1 MDTNDH
7 DAPPRGETLGLAALD
22 RRLGHARLR
31 ARAVVVAE
39 AVAIEAALPVALAL
53 LVVALAWMGLRDA
66 LPGITGAALFWI
78 FGLITAA
85 AFVRAALRLVR
96 DLPARLSG
104 RALAARIEAASGLS
118 ARALEVVDDRLADA
132 TADATTRA
140 LWAAHRERA
149 AARIG
154 RLFAGSPQPD
164 LGRRDRFA
172 LGPIV
177 AMALF
182 VGWFA
187 APGEHGARLAGAFL
201 AAWPSGPADRLDVWV
216 EPPAHTGLPPVS
228 LLIDGQPPVGAKS
241 DAKTDTGGGD
251 GAARTLPAGSVLVL
265 RATTGEA
272 GRAPIPVE
280 AAATPAEAVA
290 PVEAVPARTG
300 VAETRRRLV
309 DDVDVILRRDGRE
322 VGRFAFSV
330 APDAAPT
337 IAFTEEPAR
346 AGRSGL
352 GLSYEIADDWGVV
365 SGRAR
370 VLKPAV
376 GRPLFDPPEFALTLP
391 PGVRHVGRAR
401 TVRDLTLH
409 PFAGAELEIEAV
421 VVDGAGQEGVGEKAS
436 VRLPE
441 RDFRD
446 PLARALIDYRRRL
459 ALDAGAIKG
468 VAAALE
474 ALTLAPDRF
483 KTRASVHLG
492 LHHLAH
498 RAAKAR
504 DDAEMRGLVE
514 ELWTAAVTIDAG
526 DTAEEAKAL
535 QAARE
540 ALAEALR
547 NGASDA
553 EIERLTRELRQAM
566 DRYLQALQ
574 EAARRNPEARDGA
587 TGEARRIDRKSLS
600 DMLDRIEKL
609 GRTGSREAAQRL
621 LDELGDTLQALRGAK
636 PGQSQGM
643 AGSDAERQLGDM
655 IRRQRDLMDRTHRAD
670 REGADAGERE
680 RLTQEQQALRDDL
693 RRLRRSLPGGEGR
706 DGSAGTEPGEGTDG
720 EENGLD
726 EADRAM
732 DDAGRA
738 IDRGDGRGA
747 VGSQG
752 RAIDGLRRGAREMA
766 RGDEPGEGRE
776 GNGEEDPFG
785 RQRPSKKADGRRVG
799 IPEEIDVER
808 ARRILED
815 IRRRLADP
823 DRPGAE
829 RDYLDRLLEV
839 E

>member
-1 MDTNDH
+1 MDSNDQ
-7 DAPPRGETLGLAALD
+7 DARPTGETLGAAALD
-22 RRLGHARLR
+22 RRLRRARLR
-31 ARAVVVAE
+31 ARLAIVAE
-39 AVAIEAALPVALAL
+39 TVAIEAALPSALAL
-53 LVVALAWMGLRDA
+53 LVVALAWMGLRDV
-66 LPGITGAALFWI
+66 LPGLAGAFLFW
-78 FGLITAA
+78 FFALAVVA
-85 AFVRAALRLVR
+85 VFVRAALRIAR
-96 DLPARLSG
+96 DLPGRLART
-104 RALAARIEAASGLS
+104 ALTSRIEAASGLVG
-118 ARALEVVDDRLADA
+118 RELEIVDDRLADGS
-132 TADATTRA
+132 ADAATRA
-140 LWAAHRERA
+140 LWAAHRDRA
-149 AARIG
+149 ATRIG
-154 RLFAGSPQPD
+154 RLFAGPPRPD

-172 LGPIV
+172 LGPIA

-187 APGEHGARLAGAFL
+187 ASGEHAARLAAAFG

-228 LLIDGQPPVGAKS
+228 LLIDGQRPVGAER
-241 DAKTDTGGGD
+241 DD
-251 GAARTLPAGSVLVL
+251 GTARNLPSGSVLVL

-280 AAATPAEAVA
+280 AAATPAEAMTPA
-290 PVEAVPARTG
+290 DAVPARTG

-309 DDVDVILRRDGRE
+309 DDVAVILRRDGRE

-330 APDAAPT
+330 APDAPPT
-337 IAFTEEPAR
+337 IAFTEDPTR

-365 SGRAR
+365 SARAR

-376 GRPLFDPPEFALTLP
+376 GRPLYDAPEFALTLP
-391 PGVRHVGRAR
+391 PGARHVGRAR
-401 TVRDLTLH
+401 TVRDLTMH
-409 PFAGAELEIEAV
+409 PFAGAELEIEPVA
-421 VVDGAGQEGVGEKAS
+421 VDGAGQEGVGERAT

-474 ALTLAPDRF
+474 ALTLVPDRF
-483 KTRASVHLG
+483 QTRASVHLG
-492 LHHLAH
+492 LRHLAH
-498 RAAKAR
+498 HAAVAR
-504 DDAEMRGLVE
+504 DDAAMRGVVD

-526 DTAEEAKAL
+526 DTADEAKAV

-566 DRYLQALQ
+566 DRYLEALQ

-587 TGEARRIDRKSLS
+587 TGQERRIDRKSLS

-609 GRTGSREAAQRL
+609 GRTGSREAAERL
-621 LDELGDTLQALRGAK
+621 LSELGDTLQALRGAR
-636 PGQSQGM
+636 PGQSRGM
-643 AGSDAERQLGDM
+643 AGSDTERQLGDM

-693 RRLRRSLPGGEGR
+693 RRLRRSLEGGESR
-706 DGSAGTEPGEGTDG
+706 DGATGGEAGEGGEG

-726 EADRAM
+726 DADRAM

-766 RGDEPGEGRE
+766 RGDEPGDGRE
-776 GNGEEDPFG
+776 GNGEEDPLG

-799 IPEEIDVER
+799 IPDEIDVER

>member
-7 DAPPRGETLGLAALD
+7 DAPPTGDALGPAALD
-22 RRLGHARLR
+22 RRLGRARLR

-39 AVAIEAALPVALAL
+39 AAAIEAALPVALAL
-53 LVVALAWMGLRDA
+53 FVVALAWMGLRDA
-66 LPGITGAALFWI
+66 LPGLAGAALFWI
-78 FGLITAA
+78 LGLIVAA
-85 AFVRAALRLVR
+85 AFARAGLRLVR
-96 DLPARLSG
+96 DLPAKLAR
-104 RALAARIEAASGLS
+104 RAIAARIEAASGL
-118 ARALEVVDDRLADA
+118 AGRALEVVDDHLADT

-140 LWAAHRERA
+140 LWAAHRARA

-187 APGEHGARLAGAFL
+187 AAGEHGSRLRDAFR
-201 AAWPSGPADRLDVWV
+201 ASWPSGPADRLDFWV
-216 EPPAHTGLPPVS
+216 EPPAYTGLPPVS

-241 DAKTDTGGGD
+241 DADAGS

-280 AAATPAEAVA
+280 AAATPAEAVE
-290 PVEAVPARTG
+290 PVDAVPARTG

-330 APDAAPT
+330 APDAPPT
-337 IAFTEEPAR
+337 IAFVEEPAR
-346 AGRSGL
+346 AGRSGF

-365 SGRAR
+365 SARAR

-376 GRPLFDPPEFALTLP
+376 GRPLYDPPEFALTLP
-391 PGVRHVGRAR
+391 PGARHVGRAR
-401 TVRDLTLH
+401 TVRDLTMH

-421 VVDGAGQEGVGEKAS
+421 AVDGAGQEGVGEKAS

-492 LHHLAH
+492 LRHLAH
-498 RAAKAR
+498 HAAKAR
-504 DDAEMRGLVE
+504 DEAAMRALVE

-587 TGEARRIDRKSLS
+587 TGETRRVDRKSLS

-636 PGQSQGM
+636 PGSSQGM

-706 DGSAGTEPGEGTDG
+706 DGAAGSEPGEGGDG

-776 GNGEEDPFG
+776 GNGEEDPLG